1 MFQDLIK
8 GLKLYFM
15 IGDIIG
21 RIVRYEWLLGEEG
34 QFMQEAIDR
43 NDWEGVNK
51 SAAMIRE
58 LEEKKAVACKK
69 VQELALLN

>member
-1 MFQDLIK
+1 
-8 GLKLYFM
+8 M
-15 IGDIIG
+15 IESI
-21 RIVRYEWLLGEEG
+21 IVRVQHYEYLLGQEEE
-34 QFMQEAIDR
+34 FMNESIKEE
-43 NDWEGVNK
+43 DWESVNK